1 MRLTGSVTLAA
12 AMGLLSLAACH
23 KSPEAMTVDNKADML
38 ARDLEARA
46 DNMSAIADTMANDS
60 AAAAMSNA
68 ASAIDDEADQVRDA
82 ADAKIA
88 NMQ

>member
-1 MRLTGSVTLAA
+1 MRLTGSATLAA

-23 KSPEAMTVDNKADML
+23 QSPEAMTVDNKADML
-38 ARDLEARA
+38 ASDLEARA
-46 DNMSAIADTMANDS
+46 DNMDAMADAMANDS
-60 AAAAMSNA
+60 AAAAMRDA
-68 ASAIDDEADQVRDA
+68 ASAVDAEASNVRDA